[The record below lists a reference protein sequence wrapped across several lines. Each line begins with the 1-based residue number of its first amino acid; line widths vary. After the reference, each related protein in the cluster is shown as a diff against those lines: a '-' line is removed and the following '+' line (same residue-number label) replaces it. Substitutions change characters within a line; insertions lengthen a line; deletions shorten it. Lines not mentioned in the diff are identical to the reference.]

1 MENFISLFQA
11 TKNGNGILNRR
22 LIHHNRLETTLKRLI
37 LLNVLSVL
45 VQCCRTDTVEF
56 TSGQHRLQ
64 HIAGIHGTVRLA
76 GTNDQMQLIDEKNN
90 LAVALLDLSKNSLQT
105 FLEFTSVLGTG
116 YQCAH
121 IQRINLL
128 VLQAIRHITLDD
140 TLCQTL
146 DNCGLTYT
154 RLTDQYRVVLRLTRK
169 DTDNVTNLRITTND
183 RIHLLGSCLAYQIFC
198 ILTQAVIS
206 CLRVITCH
214 TLIASDSGK
223 CLKETI
229 SCYFKIPE

>member
-1 MENFISLFQA
+1 
-11 TKNGNGILNRR
+11 
-22 LIHHNRLETTLKRLI
+22 
-37 LLNVLSVL
+37 
-45 VQCCRTDTVEF
+45 
-56 TSGQHRLQ
+56 
-64 HIAGIHGTVRLA
+64 
-76 GTNDQMQLIDEKNN
+76 MQLIDEKNN
-90 LAVALLDLSKNSLQT
+90 LAVALLDFSKNSLQT

-128 VLQAIRHITLDD
+128 VLQAIRHIALDD

-169 DTDNVTNLRITTND
+169 DTDNVTDLRITAND

-214 TLIASDSGK
+214 TLITSDSGK